1 MSSFLAAVCLLLN
14 VHIGNKEM
22 VGVCTIYKI
31 ALNEITI
38 THIYFLQGYMM
49 IPLRINKRISFNQQ
63 TIVYFYELL
72 LLILAHV
79 LVAFGLLKFS

>member
-1 MSSFLAAVCLLLN
+1 MAAVCLLLN
-14 VHIGNKEM
+14 VNIGNKEM
-22 VGVCTIYKI
+22 VGFCTVYNI

-38 THIYFLQGYMM
+38 TDIYFLQGYMM

-72 LLILAHV
+72 LLILTHV